1 MLLDTSASSTGLLR
15 ITPAMTPTI
24 AAIPVSVSASVT
36 NCHEILAFDEPIA
49 LSTPISR
56 RRSRTIISMLR
67 KMITEPA
74 TSAPMRL

>member
-1 MLLDTSASSTGLLR
+1 M
-15 ITPAMTPTI
+15 TPATTPTT
-24 AAIPVSVSASVT
+24 AAIPVRVSASLT

-74 TSAPMRL
+74 TSAPTRL